1 VGEFIHKNLHART
14 LFATHYHELAEL
26 ASIHHGIKN
35 FNIAVKEWGENILF
49 LRKVVEG
56 SVSHSYGI
64 QVARFAGIPAEVIQR
79 AREILGNLESGQ
91 WNEFGQPRIAA
102 FPLGRTKAPSGEQLP
117 LFSSEKDPII
127 EEIRRLDTSAMT
139 PIQAL
144 VKLQE
149 LKERADKSKDT

>member
-1 VGEFIHKNLHART
+1 VGEFIHKNLQART

-26 ASIHHGIKN
+26 ASIHPGIKN

-64 QVARFAGIPAEVIQR
+64 QVARLAGIPTEVIQR
-79 AREILGNLESGQ
+79 AREILCNLESGE

-102 FPLGRTKAPSGEQLP
+102 FPLGRKKGSSQEQLL

-127 EEIRRLDTSAMT
+127 EDILTLDTSAMT

-149 LKERADKSKDT
+149 LKERAERKKST